1 MKATILILIAL
12 FSFSSF
18 SQSTI
23 GKRCGRNSE
32 CQDGIYCN
40 GQELC
45 VRKQGTNKKFCQAAK
60 IKACSLR
67 LALRCNETA
76 KRCDKIICNSDFQCN
91 DGKYCTG
98 QEVCRPG
105 LYSNSLNFNKTRW
118 GCSPAKSPCP
128 DSSYTCDE
136 RADKCIHPDCTG
148 GEDDKDGDGAISMRC
163 GGSDCDDND
172 PNRYPGNP
180 ETCDA
185 RGYDEDCDPSTYG
198 DTDFDK
204 DGLVSNQC
212 CNRDERGNLNCGPD
226 CDDSRY
232 AIQIGTQIC
241 LPNSQNELKIC
252 GERGIFTC
260 PQGQSCYEQPNGT
273 GVCAP

>member
-1 MKATILILIAL
+1 MIEPTDLHQEPKERRLEQELHL
-12 FSFSSF
+12 F
-18 SQSTI
+18 
-23 GKRCGRNSE
+23 RNSSVLYE
-32 CQDGIYCN
+32 GN
-40 GQELC
+40 GDD
-45 VRKQGTNKKFCQAAK
+45 V
-60 IKACSLR
+60 
-67 LALRCNETA
+67 
-76 KRCDKIICNSDFQCN
+76 
-91 DGKYCTG
+91 
-98 QEVCRPG
+98 
-105 LYSNSLNFNKTRW
+105 
-118 GCSPAKSPCP
+118 KS
-128 DSSYTCDE
+128 
-136 RADKCIHPDCTG
+136 R
-148 GEDDKDGDGAISMRC
+148 RC

-172 PNRYPGNP
+172 PSRYPGNP

-273 GVCAP
+273 GVCAPQAINSKSHLFSLRVLLNSSLPYVARK